1 MLTRPLYPAICV
13 VLLVALSALAC
24 VPARQ
29 TAPQDH
35 LPWMTSFS
43 AAQEAAKTAQKP
55 MVVDFWATWC
65 GPCHLLAEQSF
76 PHEKVQSLKADFI
89 WVKVDVDRDHSTAAK
104 YKIRALPTISVLDSD
119 GQVISDHEG
128 YLDGSSLA
136 VFLQQ
141 ALTKSRVFKSRTPS

>member
-1 MLTRPLYPAICV
+1 
-13 VLLVALSALAC
+13 
-24 VPARQ
+24 
-29 TAPQDH
+29 
-35 LPWMTSFS
+35 
-43 AAQEAAKTAQKP
+43 